1 MVKQTIKGQRGKCGE
16 RKSLKFREGMW
27 EGHLAQ
33 TCGDRKSG
41 KAFLRSRSLQRALKD
56 EKLGNMT

>member
-41 KAFLRSRSLQRALKD
+41 KAFLRSRSLQ
-56 EKLGNMT
+56 